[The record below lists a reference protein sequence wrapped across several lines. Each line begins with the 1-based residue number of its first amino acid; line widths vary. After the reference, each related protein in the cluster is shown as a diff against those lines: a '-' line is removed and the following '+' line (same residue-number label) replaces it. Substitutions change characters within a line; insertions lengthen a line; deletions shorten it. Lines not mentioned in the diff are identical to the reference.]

1 MTAAS
6 DKSQPSEH
14 QLDFPDKK
22 KEGLKKLILNTDD
35 NLRVLLEH
43 KGYIPYLNAM
53 NTEIEVIHNGKVME
67 YEVLMSKLISECARF
82 DVPKAAIGDHLHVL
96 AKERSYHPIVLYL
109 ADSKWDGVER
119 VKKVIGCIRSK
130 RPEVT
135 ELIMRRWLVGC
146 IAALYEPRFSS
157 KLVPVLQSKQSF
169 RKTAFLSRIGDIV
182 QGAFL
187 GGRALD
193 PRCKDSVL
201 PIIKSWIVELGEL
214 ESSTKHSQGQLKA
227 FISQEADTI
236 RLPYARTDLK
246 KPRQTLL
253 IATVNGQDFLK
264 DRTGNTR
271 FGVIELNEPID
282 MTTVNRILGWQY
294 NGTGSLRQEEPESL
308 RQFWLE
314 VKHMYEAGEPWVL
327 SMDEQAL
334 VDTVSD
340 KYLDK
345 GRWYKMLQERISME
359 ADDNRSQTEWLA
371 PGQISQILGIP
382 CNYVA
387 HVGRALQ
394 RLADEGKIETRYKD
408 GYRLY
413 LFPSSYRPHF

>member
-1 MTAAS
+1 MIKENNKNQS
-6 DKSQPSEH
+6 NDSL
-14 QLDFPDKK
+14 LDFPDIK
-22 KEGLKKLILNTDD
+22 KEGMKRIILNTDD
-35 NLRVLLEH
+35 NLRVLLDH
-43 KGYIPYLNAM
+43 KGYVPYLNAM
-53 NTEIEVIHNGKVME
+53 NTEIEVLHNDKVME
-67 YEVLMSKLISECARF
+67 YEVLISKLISDCARF

-109 ADSKWDGVER
+109 AESKWDGVER
-119 VKKVIGCIRSK
+119 VKQVMGCIRSK

-157 KLVPVLQSKQSF
+157 KLVPVLQSNQSF
-169 RKTAFLSRIGDIV
+169 RKTAFLSRIGEIV
-182 QGAFL
+182 QDAFL
-187 GGRALD
+187 EGRALD
-193 PRCKDSVL
+193 PRNKDSVL
-201 PIIKSWIVELGEL
+201 PVIKSWIVELGEL
-214 ESSTKHSQGQLKA
+214 ESSTKHSQGLLKA
-227 FISQEADTI
+227 FISKGADTI

-282 MTTVNRILGWQY
+282 MTTVNSILGWQY
-294 NGTGSLRQEEPESL
+294 DGTGSLRKENPELL

-314 VKHMYEAGEPWVL
+314 VKHMYDTGEPWVL

-345 GRWYKMLQERISME
+345 GRWYNMLHERISM
-359 ADDNRSQTEWLA
+359 ASDDNRSQTDWLA
-371 PGQISQILGIP
+371 PSQISQILGIP
-382 CNYVA
+382 CNYAA

-394 RLADEGKIETRYKD
+394 RLADEGRIATRYKD
-408 GYRLY
+408 GYKLY
-413 LFPSSYRPHF
+413 LFPNR

>member
-1 MTAAS
+1 MIKENNKNQLNDS
-6 DKSQPSEH
+6 
-14 QLDFPDKK
+14 QLDFPDMK
-22 KEGLKKLILNTDD
+22 KEGLKRIILNTDD
-35 NLRVLLEH
+35 NLRVLLAH

-53 NTEIEVIHNGKVME
+53 NTEIEVLHNGKVME
-67 YEVLMSKLISECARF
+67 YEVLISKLISDCARF

-109 ADSKWDGVER
+109 AKSKWDGVER
-119 VKKVIGCIRSK
+119 VKQVMGCIHSK

-157 KLVPVLQSKQSF
+157 KLVPVLQSNQSF
-169 RKTAFLSRIGDIV
+169 RKTAFLSRIGEIV
-182 QGAFL
+182 QDAFL
-187 GGRALD
+187 EGRALD
-193 PRCKDSVL
+193 PRNKDSVL
-201 PIIKSWIVELGEL
+201 PVIKSWIVELGEL
-214 ESSTKHSQGQLKA
+214 ESSTKHSQGLLKA
-227 FISQEADTI
+227 FISKGADTI

-282 MTTVNRILGWQY
+282 MTTVNSILGWQY
-294 NGTGSLRQEEPESL
+294 DGTGSLRKENPELL

-314 VKHMYEAGEPWVL
+314 VKHMYETGEPWVL

-345 GRWYKMLQERISME
+345 GRWYNMLHERISM
-359 ADDNRSQTEWLA
+359 ASDDNRSQTDWLA
-371 PGQISQILGIP
+371 PSQISQILGIP
-382 CNYVA
+382 CNYA
-387 HVGRALQ
+387 THVGRALQ
-394 RLADEGKIETRYKD
+394 RLADEGKIATRYKD
-408 GYRLY
+408 GYKLY
-413 LFPSSYRPHF
+413 LFPNR

>member
-1 MTAAS
+1 MKGNNKNQS
-6 DKSQPSEH
+6 NDS
-14 QLDFPDKK
+14 QLDFPDMK
-22 KEGLKKLILNTDD
+22 KEGLKRIILNTDD
-35 NLRVLLEH
+35 NLRVLLDH
-43 KGYIPYLNAM
+43 KGYVPYLNAM
-53 NTEIEVIHNGKVME
+53 NTEIEVLHNGKVME
-67 YEVLMSKLISECARF
+67 YEVLISKLISDCARF

-109 ADSKWDGVER
+109 AESKWDGVER
-119 VKKVIGCIRSK
+119 VKQVMGCIRSK

-135 ELIMRRWLVGC
+135 DLIMRRWLVGC

-157 KLVPVLQSKQSF
+157 KLVPVLQSNQSF
-169 RKTAFLSRIGDIV
+169 RKTAFLSRIGEIV
-182 QGAFL
+182 QDAFL
-187 GGRALD
+187 EGRALD
-193 PRCKDSVL
+193 PRNKDSVL
-201 PIIKSWIVELGEL
+201 PVIKSWIVELGEL
-214 ESSTKHSQGQLKA
+214 ESSTKHSQGLLKA
-227 FISQEADTI
+227 FISKGADTI

-282 MTTVNRILGWQY
+282 MTTVNSILGWQY
-294 NGTGSLRQEEPESL
+294 DGTGSLRKENPELL

-314 VKHMYEAGEPWVL
+314 VKHMYETGEPWVL

-345 GRWYKMLQERISME
+345 GRWYNMLHERISM
-359 ADDNRSQTEWLA
+359 ASDDNRSQTDWLA
-371 PGQISQILGIP
+371 PSQISQILGIS
-382 CNYVA
+382 CNYAA

-394 RLADEGKIETRYKD
+394 RLADEGKIATRYKD
-408 GYRLY
+408 GYKLY
-413 LFPSSYRPHF
+413 LFPNS

>member
-1 MTAAS
+1 MIKENNKNQLNDS
-6 DKSQPSEH
+6 
-14 QLDFPDKK
+14 QLDFPDMK
-22 KEGLKKLILNTDD
+22 KEGLKRIILNTDD
-35 NLRVLLEH
+35 NLRVLLAH

-53 NTEIEVIHNGKVME
+53 NTEIEVLHNGKVME
-67 YEVLMSKLISECARF
+67 YEVLISKLISDCARF

-109 ADSKWDGVER
+109 AKSKWDGVER
-119 VKKVIGCIRSK
+119 VKQVMGCIHSK

-157 KLVPVLQSKQSF
+157 KLVPVLQSNQSF
-169 RKTAFLSRIGDIV
+169 RKTAFLSRIGEIV
-182 QGAFL
+182 QDAFL
-187 GGRALD
+187 EGRALD
-193 PRCKDSVL
+193 PRNKDSVL
-201 PIIKSWIVELGEL
+201 PVIKSWIVELGEL
-214 ESSTKHSQGQLKA
+214 ESSTKHSQGLLKA
-227 FISQEADTI
+227 FISKGADTI

-282 MTTVNRILGWQY
+282 MTTVNSILGWQY
-294 NGTGSLRQEEPESL
+294 DGTGSLRKENPELL

-314 VKHMYEAGEPWVL
+314 VKHMYETGEPWVL

-345 GRWYKMLQERISME
+345 GRWYNMLHERISM
-359 ADDNRSQTEWLA
+359 ASDDNRSQTDWLA
-371 PGQISQILGIP
+371 PSQISQILGIP
-382 CNYVA
+382 CNYAA

-394 RLADEGKIETRYKD
+394 RLADEGKIATRYKD
-408 GYRLY
+408 GYKLY
-413 LFPSSYRPHF
+413 LFPNR

>member
-1 MTAAS
+1 MIKENNKNQS
-6 DKSQPSEH
+6 NDSL
-14 QLDFPDKK
+14 LDFPDIK
-22 KEGLKKLILNTDD
+22 KEGMKRIILNTDD
-35 NLRVLLEH
+35 NLRVLLDH
-43 KGYIPYLNAM
+43 KGYVPYLNAM
-53 NTEIEVIHNGKVME
+53 NTEIEVLHNGKVME
-67 YEVLMSKLISECARF
+67 YEVLISKLISDCARF

-109 ADSKWDGVER
+109 AESKWDGVER
-119 VKKVIGCIRSK
+119 VKQVMGCIRSK

-146 IAALYEPRFSS
+146 IAALYESRFSS
-157 KLVPVLQSKQSF
+157 KLVPVLQSNQSF
-169 RKTAFLSRIGDIV
+169 RKTVFLSRIGEIV
-182 QGAFL
+182 QDAFL
-187 GGRALD
+187 EGRALD
-193 PRCKDSVL
+193 PRNKDSVL
-201 PIIKSWIVELGEL
+201 PVIKSWIVELGEL
-214 ESSTKHSQGQLKA
+214 ESSTKHSQGLLKA
-227 FISQEADTI
+227 FISKGADTI

-282 MTTVNRILGWQY
+282 MTTVNSILGWQY
-294 NGTGSLRQEEPESL
+294 DGTGSLRKENPELL

-314 VKHMYEAGEPWVL
+314 VKHMYDTGEPWVL

-345 GRWYKMLQERISME
+345 GRWYNMLHERISM
-359 ADDNRSQTEWLA
+359 ASDDNRSQTDWLA
-371 PGQISQILGIP
+371 PSQISQILGIP
-382 CNYVA
+382 CNYAA

-394 RLADEGKIETRYKD
+394 RLADEGRIATRYKD
-408 GYRLY
+408 GYKLY
-413 LFPSSYRPHF
+413 LFPNR

>member
-1 MTAAS
+1 MIKENNKNQS
-6 DKSQPSEH
+6 NDSL
-14 QLDFPDKK
+14 LDFPDIK
-22 KEGLKKLILNTDD
+22 KEGMKRIILNTDD
-35 NLRVLLEH
+35 NLRVLLDH
-43 KGYIPYLNAM
+43 KGYVPYLNAM
-53 NTEIEVIHNGKVME
+53 NTEIEVLHNGKVME
-67 YEVLMSKLISECARF
+67 YEVLISKLISDCARF

-109 ADSKWDGVER
+109 AESKWDGVER
-119 VKKVIGCIRSK
+119 VKQVMGCIRSK

-157 KLVPVLQSKQSF
+157 KLVPVLQSNQSF
-169 RKTAFLSRIGDIV
+169 RKTAFLSRIGEIV
-182 QGAFL
+182 QDAFL
-187 GGRALD
+187 EGRALD
-193 PRCKDSVL
+193 PRNKDSVL
-201 PIIKSWIVELGEL
+201 PVIKSWIVELGEL
-214 ESSTKHSQGQLKA
+214 ESSTKHSQGLLKA
-227 FISQEADTI
+227 FISKGADTI

-282 MTTVNRILGWQY
+282 MTTVNSILGWQY
-294 NGTGSLRQEEPESL
+294 DGTGSLRKENPELL

-314 VKHMYEAGEPWVL
+314 VKHMYDTGEPWVL

-345 GRWYKMLQERISME
+345 GRWYNMLHERISM
-359 ADDNRSQTEWLA
+359 ASDDNRSQTDWLA
-371 PGQISQILGIP
+371 PSQISQILGIP
-382 CNYVA
+382 CNYAA
-387 HVGRALQ
+387 HVGRVLQ
-394 RLADEGKIETRYKD
+394 RLADEGRIATRYKD
-408 GYRLY
+408 GYKLY
-413 LFPSSYRPHF
+413 LFPNR

>member
-1 MTAAS
+1 MIKENNKNQS
-6 DKSQPSEH
+6 NDSL
-14 QLDFPDKK
+14 LDFPDIK
-22 KEGLKKLILNTDD
+22 KEGMKRIILNTDD
-35 NLRVLLEH
+35 NLRVLLDH
-43 KGYIPYLNAM
+43 KGYVPYLNAM
-53 NTEIEVIHNGKVME
+53 NTEIEVLHNGKVME
-67 YEVLMSKLISECARF
+67 YEVLISKLISDCARF

-109 ADSKWDGVER
+109 AESKWDGVER
-119 VKKVIGCIRSK
+119 VKQVMGCIRSK

-157 KLVPVLQSKQSF
+157 KLVPVLQSNQSF
-169 RKTAFLSRIGDIV
+169 RKTAFLSRIGEIV
-182 QGAFL
+182 QDAFL
-187 GGRALD
+187 EGRALD
-193 PRCKDSVL
+193 PRNKDSVL
-201 PIIKSWIVELGEL
+201 PVIKSWIVELGEL
-214 ESSTKHSQGQLKA
+214 ESSTKHSQGLLKA
-227 FISQEADTI
+227 FISKGADTI

-282 MTTVNRILGWQY
+282 MTTVNSILGWQY
-294 NGTGSLRQEEPESL
+294 DGTGSLRKENPELL

-314 VKHMYEAGEPWVL
+314 VKHMYDTGEPWVL

-345 GRWYKMLQERISME
+345 GRWYNMLHERISM
-359 ADDNRSQTEWLA
+359 ASDDNRSQTDWLA
-371 PGQISQILGIP
+371 PSQISQILGIP
-382 CNYVA
+382 CNYAA

-394 RLADEGKIETRYKD
+394 RLADEGRIATRYKD
-408 GYRLY
+408 GYKLY
-413 LFPSSYRPHF
+413 LFPNR

>member
-1 MTAAS
+1 MIKENNKNQS
-6 DKSQPSEH
+6 NDSL
-14 QLDFPDKK
+14 LDFPDIK
-22 KEGLKKLILNTDD
+22 KEGMKRIILNTDD
-35 NLRVLLEH
+35 NLRVLLDH
-43 KGYIPYLNAM
+43 KGYVPYLNAM
-53 NTEIEVIHNGKVME
+53 NTEIEVLHNGKVME
-67 YEVLMSKLISECARF
+67 YEVLISKLISDCARF

-109 ADSKWDGVER
+109 AESKWDGVER
-119 VKKVIGCIRSK
+119 VKQVMGCIRSK

-157 KLVPVLQSKQSF
+157 KLVPVLQSNQSF
-169 RKTAFLSRIGDIV
+169 RKTAFLSRIGEIV
-182 QGAFL
+182 QDAFL
-187 GGRALD
+187 EGRALD
-193 PRCKDSVL
+193 PRNKDSVL
-201 PIIKSWIVELGEL
+201 PVIKSWIVELGEL
-214 ESSTKHSQGQLKA
+214 ESSTKHSQGLLKA
-227 FISQEADTI
+227 FISKGADTI

-282 MTTVNRILGWQY
+282 MTTVNSILGWQY
-294 NGTGSLRQEEPESL
+294 DGTGSLRKENPELL

-314 VKHMYEAGEPWVL
+314 VKHMYDTGEPWVL

-345 GRWYKMLQERISME
+345 GRWYNMLHERISM
-359 ADDNRSQTEWLA
+359 ASDDNRSQTDWLA
-371 PGQISQILGIP
+371 PSQISQILGIP
-382 CNYVA
+382 CNYAA

-394 RLADEGKIETRYKD
+394 RLADEGRIATRYKD
-408 GYRLY
+408 GYKLY
-413 LFPSSYRPHF
+413 LFPNK